1 MYVRKFEGDTLE
13 ETLQAVKFEL
23 GPDAIILKTITNKG
37 IKAAFKKK
45 KFEITAAISEQSY
58 VKKAKVDRV
67 LNEDQKRT
75 FYNSSADHVATM
87 INQYNGEGV
96 SQSYKAQN
104 SGEREMSQTP
114 NYGNLGLN
122 KVVHSLNQSATAIKT
137 ATQKLPSK
145 IRSSLDEFLTED
157 DMTAEHDSYDT
168 QSYSSQDESDF
179 DQFVKSHQA
188 TTPTEPKIT
197 RKTTPVQTNVN
208 SASAQDVSELQS
220 KILELEKKLNEVAEN
235 RPDQTAKNPEKNLG
249 LFQLRTTLK
258 TLDIDESIIRMI
270 SKKAQFELTPTD
282 LMDQDVVFEY
292 ALRELHNMV
301 MVAMPLYSKTEMQNK
316 SVFTVVIS
324 EVASGQTSMVYKLA
338 ATTKNAVVIT
348 FDSNKKSEE
357 LNFTSTMLGLEKKR
371 ANSLAELMTFC
382 RQFENSDKKIFI
394 DFKGERNSSDDTKKF
409 IDSLHRSFKNIQ
421 VLVNISAIHSELYNR
436 RIVSKYQEVADG
448 VMISHVDLC
457 LNFGALVNVHVASHT
472 KPLMMF
478 GTGQMVPEDI
488 ESATSERLLSGM
500 FEF

>member
-45 KFEITAAISEQSY
+45 KFEITAAISEESY
-58 VKKAKVDRV
+58 IKKAKVDRV
-67 LNEDQKRT
+67 LNDDQKRI
-75 FYNSSADHVATM
+75 FYNSSADHVASM

-96 SQSYKAQN
+96 SQSYKAQT
-104 SGEREMSQTP
+104 SGESEMSQTP

-122 KVVHSLNQSATAIKT
+122 KMVSSLNQSATAIKA

-157 DMTAEHDSYDT
+157 DMINGNEND
-168 QSYSSQDESDF
+168 QSQYHATQDESDF
-179 DQFVKSHQA
+179 NQFVKSHQA
-188 TTPTEPKIT
+188 PTSQIQTEKKNV
-197 RKTTPVQTNVN
+197 RKEVN
-208 SASAQDVSELQS
+208 TSVSKHEVSELQN
-220 KILELEKKLNEVAEN
+220 KILELEKKLTEVVEN
-235 RPDQTAKNPEKNLG
+235 RQDQQVNSPEKNLG
-249 LFQLRTTLK
+249 LLQLRTTLK
-258 TLDIDESIIRMI
+258 TLDLDESIIRMI

-282 LMDQDVVFEY
+282 LMDQDIVFEF
-292 ALRELHNMV
+292 ALKELHSMV
-301 MVAMPLYSKTEMQNK
+301 MVSDPLYAKNDMQNK
-316 SVFTVVIS
+316 NVITVVLS

-348 FDSNKKSEE
+348 FDPNKKAEE
-357 LNFTSTMLGLEKKR
+357 LSFTSTMLGLENKR
-371 ANSLAELMTFC
+371 ANSLAEVMTFC
-382 RQFENSDKKIFI
+382 RQCESTDKKIFL
-394 DFKGERNSSDDTKKF
+394 DFKGERNSADDTKKF

-421 VLVNISAIHSELYNR
+421 ILLNISAIHSELYNR
-436 RIVSKYQEVADG
+436 RIVSKYQEIING

-478 GTGQMVPEDI
+478 GTGQTVPEDI
-488 ESATSERLLSGM
+488 ETATSERLLSGM